1 MKRRADVVFS
11 TAVPLVGFHEVI
23 GTFRSNA
30 HQPDSQWCQS
40 SDLKGER
47 RFLFGSKQKDLCLRN

>member
-11 TAVPLVGFHEVI
+11 TAVPLVGLHEVI

-40 SDLKGER
+40 SDLKRER
-47 RFLFGSKQKDLCLRN
+47 RFMFGSKQDLCLQN